1 MRTNVPL
8 RYISASLLTVGG
20 LMLGGCASYPTG
32 QGVPITGEAP
42 AVRFNNGRV
51 LLYVTD
57 LSGRALAKAM
67 VNVESADAA
76 ADYFRTAAFA
86 DESGRVSFSGLPEQV
101 RISVYHAATQGNYS
115 RVFTVPSTG
124 VTELRMM
131 VEPQ

>member
-1 MRTNVPL
+1 MRTL
-8 RYISASLLTVGG
+8 SSMRYFSAGLLTALG
-20 LMLGGCASYPTG
+20 LLLGGCANGPTG
-32 QGVPITGEAP
+32 QGVPITGETP

-51 LLYVTD
+51 MLHVTD
-57 LSGRALAKAM
+57 LGGRALAKAM
-67 VNVESADAA
+67 VNVESTDPSS
-76 ADYFRTAAFA
+76 DYFRTAAFA

>member
-1 MRTNVPL
+1 MRTKASV
-8 RYISASLLTVGG
+8 RFFSAGLLTAVV
-20 LMLGGCASYPTG
+20 LMLGGCASGPTG

-67 VNVESADAA
+67 VDVESADST